1 VSTEDEVL
9 AALDE
14 ARAVLRSTRTQLV
27 TLSPPS
33 EQLAELIIPNNF
45 LGIQRSGRLRP
56 RGEVWRLGIFLMD
69 ADGDLFRVGETVR
82 AENLPHTVH
91 NSAYKAERRE
101 IAYAVFRAG
110 YTTGTVVNFGASR
123 IGIDVE
129 SFASGTGPL
138 FARGRNTFVR
148 WRSRAPDAEAVLL
161 KDYVA
166 ERLALLLNPPAGSTD

>member
-14 ARAVLRSTRTQLV
+14 ARAVLSSTRTQLV

-33 EQLAELIIPNNF
+33 EQLAELIIPNTF

-56 RGEVWRLGIFLMD
+56 RGEVWRIGIFLMD

-91 NSAYKAERRE
+91 N
-101 IAYAVFRAG
+101 
-110 YTTGTVVNFGASR
+110 
-123 IGIDVE
+123 
-129 SFASGTGPL
+129 
-138 FARGRNTFVR
+138 
-148 WRSRAPDAEAVLL
+148 
-161 KDYVA
+161 
-166 ERLALLLNPPAGSTD
+166 